1 MKNLKI
7 GLKKY
12 YKFILLICLIG
23 LCICCVK
30 SIDEVILFKKIDN
43 QIELERIE
51 KVQPK
56 KRFYFYKSDCSVCK
70 KYKKNIHK
78 LVQRGL
84 LVYGFDISNSNI
96 NKLEVIDRYNLNE
109 VPTVVIIKNEKCLL
123 KIEGYCDYSILLK
136 KISNNY

>member
-1 MKNLKI
+1 MFIVGQKKKDLTMKNLKI

-51 KVQPK
+51 KVQT
-56 KRFYFYKSDCSVCK
+56 K
-70 KYKKNIHK
+70 KYFIFIKVILVYAKNIK
-78 LVQRGL
+78 KT
-84 LVYGFDISNSNI
+84 SI
-96 NKLEVIDRYNLNE
+96 N
-109 VPTVVIIKNEKCLL
+109 
-123 KIEGYCDYSILLK
+123 
-136 KISNNY
+136 

>member
-51 KVQPK
+51 KVQT
-56 KRFYFYKSDCSVCK
+56 K
-70 KYKKNIHK
+70 KYFIFIKVIVVYAKNIK
-78 LVQRGL
+78 KT
-84 LVYGFDISNSNI
+84 SI
-96 NKLEVIDRYNLNE
+96 N
-109 VPTVVIIKNEKCLL
+109 
-123 KIEGYCDYSILLK
+123 
-136 KISNNY
+136 